1 MAINGKALSYPAY
14 GGEVIL
20 DVGCAKG
27 DFLGWLAKN
36 HILKMYGCDAYSGG
50 IREGYSID
58 FLGKD
63 LPDCHYP
70 TAYFDYVTSWAV
82 LGPVNTI

>member
-1 MAINGKALSYPAY
+1 
-14 GGEVIL
+14 
-20 DVGCAKG
+20 
-27 DFLGWLAKN
+27 
-36 HILKMYGCDAYSGG
+36 MYGCDAYSGG